1 MIVNYN
7 PKKTTV
13 QKLVFHHCTDSK
25 EIIKLSTTKAKEM
38 ITSTMSTFDQ
48 LSDKGILS
56 ASARKSLYEIDN
68 LIRSSM
74 EEYGDLDEETGE
86 FTYKEEHSKLIPIIA
101 IDDVTGILLIQV
113 AILRMRILIN

>member
-1 MIVNYN
+1 VPEN
-7 PKKTTV
+7 P
-13 QKLVFHHCTDSK
+13 CN
-25 EIIKLSTTKAKEM
+25 
-38 ITSTMSTFDQ
+38 
-48 LSDKGILS
+48 
-56 ASARKSLYEIDN
+56 EIDN

-113 AILRMRILIN
+113 AIILRMRILIISDQT